1 MDGPGKRPYPALTL
15 KRGSYVP
22 EGMTVASPTWR
33 SVKVIAGRDS
43 FASAW
48 AAALAG
54 TGYVAMDRSRLI
66 ARVRELADVL
76 AAALRS
82 ETLETEPIE
91 RVGTA
96 MIDLHLT
103 SPDALACSIRLIG
116 EELLRSA
123 SAEGD
128 HRARDRV
135 PAIQAALAAGFARAA
150 REWVYREQEVI
161 RRAALDARDR
171 AEAAERASEARFR
184 AMFTDAAVGIGICDT
199 TGRILEANGALA
211 GMLGFAPDELIGALI
226 PDLFQSEE
234 PSDAWSFFDE
244 TVAGHRDNYRVER
257 RFRKRDGSNLWTNV
271 TVSLVRDD
279 VGVPL
284 YLVGMVE
291 DITAR
296 HQLQEQLRYQANHD
310 PLTGLGNRALFT
322 DRLHATFN
330 AAGSG
335 RIGLCYL
342 DLDGFKAINDSLGHV
357 VGDQLLVA
365 VASRLDGLVSANG
378 RLVAR
383 MGGDEFVVLV
393 ENSSS
398 EDEVI
403 ILAEDILR
411 CMTEPVRIG
420 GHRLA
425 VSASIGIVERAVAD
439 STPAE
444 TMRDADITLHWAKLD
459 GKNRWACYDRE
470 RNAKEIA
477 RFTLSATMPT
487 ALARGEF
494 YVDYQP
500 LLRLSDNVCYG
511 VEALVRWAH
520 PEFGRLP
527 PDRFISL
534 AEETGLIVSLGR
546 WVLNA
551 ACGQTREWLDTFA
564 DRAPM
569 VSVNLAAR
577 QVHEPNLVA
586 DVQSILDATGVPPT
600 RLQLE
605 LTESAIMGTTDEPLA
620 ALRQLADLG
629 VRIAIDDFGTG
640 YSNLA
645 YLRHLPVHALKIAGS
660 FVEGLRDGAVDSV
673 DTNIVTHLVSLAHTL
688 GLEVI
693 AEGVETQSQ
702 VEILRQIGCDSA
714 QGWLFAKPGQ
724 PEEIERWFS

>member
-1 MDGPGKRPYPALTL
+1 
-15 KRGSYVP
+15 
-22 EGMTVASPTWR
+22 
-33 SVKVIAGRDS
+33 VKVIAGRDS

-54 TGYVAMDRSRLI
+54 TGYVAMDRTRLT

-76 AAALRS
+76 AAALRGDAF
-82 ETLETEPIE
+82 EPEPVE
-91 RVGTA
+91 RVGA
-96 MIDLHLT
+96 ALIDLHLT
-103 SPDALACSIRLIG
+103 SSDALGCSIRLIG

-123 SAEGD
+123 ALEGD
-128 HRARDRV
+128 HRARERV
-135 PAIQAALAAGFARAA
+135 PAIQAALSTGFAKAA

-199 TGRILEANGALA
+199 AGTILEANAALA
-211 GMLGFAPDELIGALI
+211 IMLGYTQEELISSCI
-226 PDLFQSEE
+226 NDLF
-234 PSDAWSFFDE
+234 DE
-244 TVAGHRDNYRVER
+244 INPLFHETMAGQRDSYRVER
-257 RFRKRDGSNLWTNV
+257 RIRRRDGSAVWTN
-271 TVSLVRDD
+271 TTISLVRDD
-279 VGVPL
+279 SGAPQF
-284 YLVGMVE
+284 LVGMVE

-296 HQLQEQLRYQANHD
+296 HQLQEQLRYQATHD
-310 PLTGLGNRALFT
+310 PLTGLGNRSLFT
-322 DRLHATFN
+322 DRLHAAF
-330 AAGSG
+330 AHGGSG

-393 ENSSS
+393 ENSSG

-425 VSASIGIVERAVAD
+425 VSTSIGIVERAVVD

-444 TMRDADITLHWAKLD
+444 TMRDADITLHWAKQD

-487 ALARGEF
+487 ALSRGEF

-500 LLRLSDNVCYG
+500 LLHLADSKIYG

-520 PEFGRLP
+520 PEFGRLA

-546 WVLNA
+546 WVLGT
-551 ACGQTREWLDTFA
+551 ACDQTREWLDLYG

-586 DVQSILDATGVPPT
+586 DVRAILDSTGVPPT
-600 RLQLE
+600 SLQLE
-605 LTESAIMGTTDEPLA
+605 LTESAIMSTTDEPLA
-620 ALRQLADLG
+620 ALRELADLG

-660 FVEGLRDGAVDSV
+660 FVEGLRSGESSSV
-673 DTNIVTHLVSLAHTL
+673 DTRIVTALVSLAHTL
-688 GLEVI
+688 ELEVI
-693 AEGVETQSQ
+693 AEGVETQAQ
-702 VEILRQIGCDSA
+702 VELLREIGCDSA
-714 QGWLFAKPGQ
+714 QGWLYAKPGP
-724 PEEIERWFS
+724 PEEIERWLT

>member
-1 MDGPGKRPYPALTL
+1 
-15 KRGSYVP
+15 V
-22 EGMTVASPTWR
+22 TVASPTWR

-43 FASAW
+43 FAAAW

-54 TGYVAMDRSRLI
+54 TGYVAMDRTRLI
-66 ARVRELADVL
+66 ARVRDLADVL
-76 AAALRS
+76 TAALRGD
-82 ETLETEPIE
+82 TFEPGPVE
-91 RVGTA
+91 RVGSA
-96 MIDLHLT
+96 LIDLHLT
-103 SPDALACSIRLIG
+103 SPDALGCSIRLIG

-123 SAEGD
+123 AAEGD
-128 HRARDRV
+128 HRARERV
-135 PAIQAALAAGFARAA
+135 PAIQAALGAGFAKAA

-199 TGRILEANGALA
+199 TGVILEANAALA
-211 GMLGFAPDELIGALI
+211 VMLGYTQEELISSCI
-226 PDLFQSEE
+226 NDLFHEIN
-234 PSDAWSFFDE
+234 PLFHE
-244 TVAGHRDNYRVER
+244 TLAGQRDSYRVER
-257 RFRKRDGSNLWTNV
+257 RILRRDGSAVWTNT

-279 VGVPL
+279 SGAPM

-310 PLTGLGNRALFT
+310 PLTGLGNRSLFT
-322 DRLHATFN
+322 DRLHAAFSAKGGT
-330 AAGSG
+330 G

-393 ENSSS
+393 EDSS

-425 VSASIGIVERAVAD
+425 VSTSIGIVERAVVD

-444 TMRDADITLHWAKLD
+444 AMRDADITLHWAKLD

-487 ALARGEF
+487 ALARNEF

-500 LLRLSDNVCYG
+500 LLSLADGKLYG

-520 PEFGRLP
+520 PEFGRLA
-527 PDRFISL
+527 PDRFIGL
-534 AEETGLIVSLGR
+534 AEETGLIVPLGR
-546 WVLNA
+546 WVLSD
-551 ACGQTREWLDTFA
+551 ACEQAREWLDHYG
-564 DRAPM
+564 DRAPL

-577 QVHEPNLVA
+577 QVHEPHLVA
-586 DVQSILDATGVPPT
+586 DVQAILDSTGVPPT
-600 RLQLE
+600 SLQLE

-620 ALRQLADLG
+620 ALRELADLG

-660 FVEGLRDGAVDSV
+660 FVEGLRSGESSSV
-673 DTNIVTHLVSLAHTL
+673 DTRIVTALVSLAHTL
-688 GLEVI
+688 ELEVI
-693 AEGVETQSQ
+693 AEGVETQAQ
-702 VEILRQIGCDSA
+702 VELLREIGCDSA
-714 QGWLFAKPGQ
+714 QGWLYAKPGP
-724 PEEIERWFS
+724 PEEIERWLS

>member
-1 MDGPGKRPYPALTL
+1 
-15 KRGSYVP
+15 
-22 EGMTVASPTWR
+22 
-33 SVKVIAGRDS
+33 VKVIAGRDS

-66 ARVRELADVL
+66 ARVRDLADVL
-76 AAALRS
+76 TATLRV
-82 ETLETEPIE
+82 EEFEPEPIE
-91 RVGTA
+91 QVGVA
-96 MIDLHLT
+96 LIDLHLT

-123 SAEGD
+123 GAEGD
-128 HRARDRV
+128 HRARERV
-135 PAIQAALAAGFARAA
+135 PAIQAALAAGFAKAA

-184 AMFTDAAVGIGICDT
+184 AMFTDAAVGIGISDT
-199 TGRILEANGALA
+199 QGRILEANSALA
-211 GMLGFAPDELIGALI
+211 GMLGFQPEELLGCYIT
-226 PDLFQSEE
+226 DLFHGDNPPEM
-234 PSDAWSFFDE
+234 WSQLNE
-244 TVAGHRDNYRVER
+244 TAAGRRDHYRVER
-257 RFRKRDGSNLWTNV
+257 KFRKRDGSTLWTNV

-279 VGVPL
+279 AGAPL
-284 YLVGMVE
+284 YLVGMIE

-310 PLTGLGNRALFT
+310 PLTGLGNRSLFT
-322 DRLHATFN
+322 ERLHGAF
-330 AAGSG
+330 AAGGGG

-365 VASRLDGLVSANG
+365 VASRLDGLVSGNG

-393 ENSSS
+393 ENTSSA
-398 EDEVI
+398 DEVI

-411 CMTEPVRIG
+411 CLTEPVRIG
-420 GHRLA
+420 GHRLS
-425 VSASIGIVERAVAD
+425 VSASIGIVECAVAE

-459 GKNRWACYDRE
+459 GKNRWASYDRE

-477 RFTLSATMPT
+477 RFRLSAGMPT

-500 LLRLSDNVCYG
+500 LLSLADGKLFG

-527 PDRFISL
+527 PDRFIGL
-534 AEETGLIVSLGR
+534 AEETGLIVPLGR
-546 WVLNA
+546 WVLA
-551 ACGQTREWLDTFA
+551 EACDQAREWLDRYGA
-564 DRAPM
+564 DAPM
-569 VSVNLAAR
+569 MSVNLAAR
-577 QVHEPNLVA
+577 QVAEPNLVA
-586 DVQSILDATGVPPT
+586 DVQSILDGSGVPPGC
-600 RLQLE
+600 LQLE
-605 LTESAIMGTTDEPLA
+605 LTESAIMGTSGEPLA
-620 ALRQLADLG
+620 ALRELADLG

-660 FVEGLRDGAVDSV
+660 FVEGLREGAGDSV
-673 DTNIVTHLVSLAHTL
+673 DTRIVTALVSLAHTL

-693 AEGVETQSQ
+693 AEGVETQAQ
-702 VEILRQIGCDSA
+702 VELLREMGCDSA

-724 PEEIERWFS
+724 PEEIERWFA